1 MITGLVDA
9 DTVGSIEI
17 PERINGKPVTVIACD
32 AFRGCY
38 GLETVTIPATVTAI
52 GDGAFVDCGVDTL
65 IFEGLPPEIVYSDDG
80 LNLGIIADGAE
91 VVYLSAYAE
100 AWKRVF

>member
-38 GLETVTIPATVTAI
+38 GLETVSIPATVTAI

-80 LNLGIIADGAE
+80 YNLGIIADGA
-91 VVYLSAYAE
+91 VVI
-100 AWKRVF
+100 RN